1 MSASPMNEK
10 EDKASGPVVGLL
22 LTALA
27 LIVMLL
33 V

>member
-1 MSASPMNEK
+1 MSSSPMNEK
-10 EDKASGPVVGLL
+10 DKASGPVVGFLL
-22 LTALA
+22 MVVA

>member
-1 MSASPMNEK
+1 MSASPMGENE
-10 EDKASGPVVGLL
+10 KASGPVVGLL
-22 LTALA
+22 LTVLA